1 MLGPTTN
8 LTVRLPL
15 DIKEQLESVAHAME
29 HSQSSIARD
38 AIQWYLTDVV
48 GQEQLG
54 KMAHDRQWTDE
65 SDISVQRTQEMT
77 FFDRRR
83 DLAHQLAGQWAAID
97 GDTLISHGR
106 DFGEVLRDAKEKGYP
121 HPFIT
126 DVPDPD
132 LSVIM

>member
-15 DIKEQLESVAHAME
+15 DIKEQLEAVAHIME

-38 AIQWYLTDVV
+38 AIRRYLTDVV

-54 KMAHDRQWTDE
+54 KMAYDRQWTDE
-65 SDISVQRTQEMT
+65 SDISGQWMQEMT
-77 FFDRRR
+77 FFDRHH
-83 DLAHQLAGQWAAID
+83 DLAHQFAGQWVVIA
-97 GDTLISHGR
+97 GDKLISHGP
-106 DFGEVLRDAKEKGYP
+106 DFGEVLREAKDKGHP
-121 HPFIT
+121 HPSIT
-126 DVPDPD
+126 DVPDPT